1 MENYYFIL
9 KVKNFNFE
17 YMKKNN
23 LKSKEKEIEILTSL
37 LEQKEEE
44 IRNLKQ
50 SNWYFAKEKAKL
62 EEKIKNGKKK

>member
-1 MENYYFIL
+1 
-9 KVKNFNFE
+9 
-17 YMKKNN
+17 MKKNN